1 MQTLVWKGVD
11 APRMEVA
18 HVAFE
23 GDRLRAQGTQIGTAY
38 ELRYELEEPRL
49 RLEVV
54 GARSVELELETGRD
68 HFDLEYAPLFNSL
81 PVLRYGLHRGGEP
94 RDFVMALVSV
104 PSLEVESSEQRY
116 EPFAPG
122 LVRFRSGDFTAMLEF
137 DDDGF
142 VMRYP
147 GLAERVG

>member
-1 MQTLVWKGVD
+1 MQTLVWRGVD

-18 HVAFE
+18 HVAPE
-23 GDRLRAQGTQIGTAY
+23 GDRLRAQGTQIGAGY
-38 ELRYELEEPRL
+38 ELRYQLEEPRL

-54 GARSVELELETGRD
+54 GGRSLELELEVGRD

-81 PVLRYGLHRGGEP
+81 PVLRHGLHRGGEP

-122 LVRFRSGDFTAMLEF
+122 LVRFRAGDFSAMLEL